1 MRSLGDCLRSAR
13 VQCPQVKNFPH
24 TPEVSCRTIWATS
37 STSKSY
43 LVSAVFEGLF
53 PRQADRMSD
62 GFHTRFDGSPLFCRG
77 RSSSSLS
84 GRDPFERQRRPQQLH
99 QLRWSPVGSAIILQ
113 SQVRSQHHGQ
123 VGVRLCWPGG
133 TTGFVQVCD
142 TVVNRSLKNRIE
154 ELADQYIDKNEKEWV
169 EGKYSVGQRR
179 VLLTKWVGQ
188 AWEDMHAEDSD
199 MIRLAFKQVGL
210 GLPVD
215 GSQDHEIKIKDF
227 PEVQVGNWKDW
238 QPIRGEGDKLESNLT
253 PEEVEKLASE
263 IIVDDDDDVLDMDGT
278 IIVDVE

>member
-1 MRSLGDCLRSAR
+1 VRKLSIASRSFADSCSLHLMSNCSPTLPLR
-13 VQCPQVKNFPH
+13 C
-24 TPEVSCRTIWATS
+24 
-37 STSKSY
+37 
-43 LVSAVFEGLF
+43 
-53 PRQADRMSD
+53 
-62 GFHTRFDGSPLFCRG
+62 
-77 RSSSSLS
+77 
-84 GRDPFERQRRPQQLH
+84 DPFGKGCL
-99 QLRWSPVGSAIILQ
+99 LTTTSFI
-113 SQVRSQHHGQ
+113 
-123 VGVRLCWPGG
+123 PGG